1 MLPPAH
7 RKGTPVGPIRSSRA
21 CAPRPNGAQAFRP
34 SPQRSNNGVY
44 SSSSPMSGF
53 AKSVSVGVIG
63 HGRQEAN
70 APGARGRFCARR
82 CRPAGQPAD
91 PERGATRIRR
101 AMPKVATEG
110 GGKENPTLYISRQ
123 WHREERLALSSLR
136 RRGAAVQGVERE
148 AAQGSAGGSWS
159 PQPTHSASPGPG
171 CTGVCESGRVVENSP
186 AGQACNTAAPSW
198 RRPISWACSAASS
211 AGGVATD
218 RFLFWRAELHGAFGA
233 QNRSIMADH
242 CGFRFTVFSWHN
254 TPAGWL
260 SLELHTPMESPHGF
274 TSGSTYAFEFG

>member
-1 MLPPAH
+1 
-7 RKGTPVGPIRSSRA
+7 
-21 CAPRPNGAQAFRP
+21 
-34 SPQRSNNGVY
+34 
-44 SSSSPMSGF
+44 MSGF

-136 RRGAAVQGVERE
+136 RRGAAVQG
-148 AAQGSAGGSWS
+148 
-159 PQPTHSASPGPG
+159 
-171 CTGVCESGRVVENSP
+171 
-186 AGQACNTAAPSW
+186 
-198 RRPISWACSAASS
+198 RRASS
-211 AGGVATD
+211 VFFKIKTICQNKLSDAT
-218 RFLFWRAELHGAFGA
+218 FLFIGSERCKVNPRELASSTGLTLQIA
-233 QNRSIMADH
+233 QI
-242 CGFRFTVFSWHN
+242 
-254 TPAGWL
+254 L
-260 SLELHTPMESPHGF
+260 
-274 TSGSTYAFEFG
+274 